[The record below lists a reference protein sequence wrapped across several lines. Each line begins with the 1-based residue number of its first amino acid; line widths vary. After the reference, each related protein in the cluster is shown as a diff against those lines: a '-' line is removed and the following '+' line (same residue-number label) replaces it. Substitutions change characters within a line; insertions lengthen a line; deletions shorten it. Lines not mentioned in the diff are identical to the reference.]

1 MIDSIAMRIIREKH
15 DLVIKAFRAHGF
27 EYADNEW
34 SREVGAWKVFT
45 KSEHNTVFLDPNATT
60 FAESRFDR
68 RWRIGVAPLDIKSLL
83 KNFGADGSVFE
94 ELYGES
100 LADTVEYGDGNDP
113 TTVLNFNL
121 PAGAKIKVQDRA
133 EILDQIRTALE
144 ESEEVSV
151 DEMRDKS
158 TSLAAGRKPT
168 DMPARGIRMDRSY
181 DVLTLSA
188 FVMGNGANKMGDAQ
202 REILKRIVN
211 SSKKSSIYYRVRS
224 GFNLP
229 GEKYK
234 HEAID
239 DFMRLAE
246 RYVADMPDE
255 ELYLYLPAGLIPAGD
270 AVRLLKRLDN
280 DAAQEAAS
288 VITRLSNFA
297 SGSLDEARALAQR
310 SDLKDETVEDDSAIA
325 QVVSELDISELEA
338 AGDIVV
344 DSFVPQ
350 AFYKRLASFDGTASD
365 FRDVLVEQIESLE
378 SVAKLQMDVRRAIM
392 FAQDELPARRE
403 QLSESLAEVTYGQ
416 KDTFTE
422 GVFDDYIDDTAVSDE
437 VYGVVSDYAL
447 ECFDACK
454 KELTDRVDELFDD
467 SESGA
472 DALIKRGSRLKMNP
486 DELLSK
492 YDSSNEGLFSG
503 FESFE
508 DSIHLPYKPIDED
521 AVHEQM
527 LADAREVMPSG
538 QYTEKSNGVRLR
550 KQCSLSE
557 ARDIASK
564 IRDHERLGRVSAQ
577 YTDLRLNVDSD
588 SLCGLDRKKIAKF
601 CTERFSKEFDGM
613 EFYMTCD

>member
-1 MIDSIAMRIIREKH
+1 MSDNIAVKLIKDKH
-15 DLVIKAFRAHGF
+15 KRVINAFRARGF

-45 KSEHNTVFLDPNATT
+45 DSRNGTEFLNPNNPLSDAQS
-60 FAESRFDR
+60 FKRY
-68 RWRIGVAPLDIKSLL
+68 WLVGVSPLDSKSLI
-83 KNFGADGSVFE
+83 KNTGMNFSAIE

-100 LADTVEYGDGNDP
+100 LVDMVEYGDGNDP
-113 TTVLNFNL
+113 DTVLNFNF
-121 PAGAKIKVQDRA
+121 PAGAKVKVQDRA
-133 EILDQIRTALE
+133 EILDAIRTALE
-144 ESEEVSV
+144 DSDEVSV
-151 DEMRDKS
+151 AELRDNS
-158 TSLAAGRKPT
+158 RSIAAGRKPT
-168 DMPARGIRMDRSY
+168 DLPGRGMRIDRMYS
-181 DVLTLSA
+181 VLTLSA
-188 FVMGNGANKMGDAQ
+188 FAMGNGANKLGDAQ
-202 REILKRIVN
+202 RDILKRIVN
-211 SSKKSSIYYRVRS
+211 SSKTFSIYYRDRS

-255 ELYLYLPAGLIPAGD
+255 ELYLHLPAGLLPAGD
-270 AVRLLKRLDN
+270 AVRLLTRLDN
-280 DAAQEAAS
+280 DVAQEAAS
-288 VITRLSNFA
+288 VIRRLSNFTSA
-297 SGSLDEARALAQR
+297 SLEEAQALAKQKDIA
-310 SDLKDETVEDDSAIA
+310 SDTFDDEDAVNRVI
-325 QVVSELDISELEA
+325 SELDLSELEA
-338 AGDIVV
+338 AGDLIV

-350 AFYKRLASFDGTASD
+350 AAYKRLASFDGTAND

-392 FAQDELPARRE
+392 FAQEELPARRE
-403 QLSESLAEVTYGQ
+403 QISESLAEVMYGQ

-422 GVFDDYIDDTAVSDE
+422 GVFDDYIDDATVSDE
-437 VYGVVSDYAL
+437 VYDVVSDYAL

-454 KELTDRVDELFDD
+454 KKLTDRVDKFFNDPD
-467 SESGA
+467 A
-472 DALIKRGSRLKMNP
+472 DTIITYGSQLEMNP
-486 DELLSK
+486 DELLSD
-492 YDSSNEGLFSG
+492 YDSSNEDLFSG

-508 DSIHLPYKPIDED
+508 DSIQLPYKPIDED

-538 QYTEKSNGVRLR
+538 QHTEQNNGVRLR
-550 KQCSLSE
+550 KQCSFSE

-588 SLCGLDRKKIAKF
+588 SLRGLDRKKIAKL